1 MEDLTTQANEK
12 IPQKTLLELKV
23 EIKFHLGQM
32 AGHAVEI
39 GNLLIQAKEQVGH
52 GNFGKWLEDNFN
64 LKYRSAKNFMD
75 IAERFGSNLQMS
87 ADFNQSQLIE
97 MLALPEGE
105 EDKFIAEKAAEGTP
119 VEDMT
124 VKQLREKVA
133 KWKADFEK
141 QKSETENLFAEKSA
155 LEKGKAELERQN
167 SILQKSLKQADSDKR
182 DAINKLTVE
191 KNSLQEQLQ
200 NQKPI
205 EKLPED
211 YEPLKAEKAEL
222 ESKISQL
229 EKQLQEK
236 PIEVQVPAD
245 YEKNKKQLADLQA
258 KYDEFSQ
265 LAVIVKTLESIS
277 QQIDGI
283 MFSSDFGKALA
294 YFEKNDSVAYNKFLA
309 RVSDFA
315 RVIKE

>member
-1 MEDLTTQANEK
+1 MTELNKAENKLPTDLNQLT
-12 IPQKTLLELKV
+12 V
-23 EIKFHLGQM
+23 EIKFYVNQWGQNTI
-32 AGHAVEI
+32 EI
-39 GNLLIQAKEQVGH
+39 GKRLIAAKKLVAQGEWL
-52 GNFGKWLEDNFN
+52 NWLEENFN
-64 LKYRSAKNFMD
+64 LSYPTATKFMKCAKHF
-75 IAERFGSNLQMS
+75 SNLAMSQHLKTSQMFELLS
-87 ADFNQSQLIE
+87 
-97 MLALPEGE
+97 LPEGE
-105 EDKFIAEKAAEGTP
+105 ENKFIAEKAAEGTP

-124 VKQLREKVA
+124 VKELREKVT

-155 LEKGKAELERQN
+155 LETSKAELERQN
-167 SILQKSLKQADSDKR
+167 SLLQKSLKQADSDKR

-191 KNSLQEQLQ
+191 KNSLLEQLK

-258 KYDEFSQ
+258 KYDEMENC
-265 LAVIVKTLESIS
+265 AVIVKTLESIS

-294 YFEKNDSVAYNKFLA
+294 YFEKNNSVAYNKFLA

-315 RVIKE
+315 RIIKE

>member
-12 IPQKTLLELKV
+12 IPQKTLSELKV

-39 GNLLIQAKEQVGH
+39 GKLLIQAKEQVSH
-52 GNFGKWLEDNFN
+52 GDWANWLEDNFN
-64 LKYRSAKNFMD
+64 LSQRVANNLMKCAK
-75 IAERFGSNLQMS
+75 RFGLNSSMS
-87 ADFNQSQLIE
+87 ANLNQSQMIE

-105 EDKFIAEKAAEGTP
+105 EEKFIAEKAAEGTP

-124 VKQLREKVA
+124 VKELREKAA

-155 LEKGKAELERQN
+155 LETSKAELERQN
-167 SILQKSLKQADSDKR
+167 SLLQKSLKQADSDKR

-191 KNSLQEQLQ
+191 KNSLQEQLK

-258 KYDEFSQ
+258 KYDEMENC
-265 LAVIVKTLESIS
+265 AVIVKTLESIS

-283 MFSSDFGKALA
+283 MYSEYFGKALA
-294 YFEKNDSVAYNKFLA
+294 YFEKNNSVAYNKFLA

-315 RVIKE
+315 RIIKE